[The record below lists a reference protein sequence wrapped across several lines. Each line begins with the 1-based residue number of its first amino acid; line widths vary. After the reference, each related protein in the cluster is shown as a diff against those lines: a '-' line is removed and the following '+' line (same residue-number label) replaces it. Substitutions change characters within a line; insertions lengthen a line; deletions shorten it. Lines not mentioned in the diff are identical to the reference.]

1 MLRYNSLNLS
11 ALAFAIAVSTS
22 AMAATAI
29 NIKSQPLA
37 TALTSLAKQSD
48 IQIFARNSIL
58 KNLQAKAIYGEESVQ
73 LILSKLLLNTDLEAH
88 WVSDT
93 DVVIKKKLQK
103 IEAKKLVKPTN
114 NLVLVE
120 QEIEKITVY
129 GRHNRLVLSSG
140 TATKSN
146 MSLME
151 TPAAI
156 VVVDKLLLDEQATAT
171 LQDSLRNVSG
181 LSQAGNNYGIGDNLQ
196 IRGLGANYTYD
207 GMYGGAGLGSN
218 SANPTRSTTNIESIE
233 VLKGP
238 ATGLYGIGSAGGVI
252 NMVEKKPQDKE
263 AYQVKATLGQW
274 NNRGIMF
281 DATSAINDTVAYRL
295 VANSEK
301 SDGYRGLSSARNE
314 LYGSLRFNLTND
326 QELIVST
333 AYIDDKNQVDSIGHP
348 VRIFNLDSVA
358 VAAADITWQDLPND
372 ATWVAPT
379 ADKAG
384 YFKGLQLT
392 EEQRTVLA
400 NSIAA
405 TDGLKPYD
413 LGSQGLI
420 SPVSR
425 PNEGK
430 EIRFKVNHTIN
441 FDINSSLRQQF
452 QFRNYKSDFVRQT
465 GAYNYVYW
473 NRRGVTNANPRAP
486 LVIDD
491 VIYPFSA
498 RRQEYRRSKLDETSW
513 QYFADFSTSW
523 SLGDFEGEHL
533 LSANYEKR
541 KMAQKNWS
549 VWDADRDGKMPY
561 ILDIRNPNWSDKSFE
576 ELEPFLKSNFDKS
589 VTSYGVSFQEVVY
602 FSDFVTGRFGL
613 AHTKISQDYA
623 NKKNDY
629 PSSEDRP
636 LQDFSDSGIGYNV
649 GLNYRIT
656 NDFATFVNFSKG
668 RTASSILGG
677 IYAENN
683 QPDSESKSFDLGIR
697 FTAFDE
703 ELLASFIYFETRKTN
718 LRRGNPLFND
728 DIKDPEYNVDV
739 PEYKYDNEN
748 NTKGYEFDLN
758 LAINDQWTMNANATY
773 QDAVEIRN
781 QSKTPISGQR
791 KGIPKKFASLWTSYS
806 QEFSPLEQPIKFS
819 VGVTYTGER
828 TINSTAFGL
837 PISTI
842 DAYTVL
848 DAGISYDVEAWNI
861 QLNLRNLTDET
872 YYSKAL
878 YIGGLPGD
886 SRNAKLTV
894 RYNF

>member
-1 MLRYNSLNLS
+1 MLRYQPLKIS
-11 ALAFAIAVSTS
+11 AIALAIAVSTS
-22 AMAATAI
+22 ALAATAI

-37 TALTSLAKQSD
+37 TALASLAKQSD
-48 IQIFARNSIL
+48 IQIFARNNVL
-58 KNLQAKAIYGEESVQ
+58 KNLKVQGIYGNKSVQ
-73 LILSKLLLNTDLEAH
+73 QVLSQLLKNTDLEAH

-93 DVVIKKKLQK
+93 DVVIKQKQRK
-103 IEAKKLVKPTN
+103 IEAKKLVKPQN
-114 NLVLVE
+114 NLVLT
-120 QEIEKITVY
+120 EKKLETITVY
-129 GRHNRLVLSSG
+129 GRHNQLVLSSG

-218 SANPTRSTTNIESIE
+218 DANPTRSTTNIESIE

-274 NNRGIMF
+274 NNHGVMF
-281 DATSAINDTVAYRL
+281 DATSAITDTVAYRL
-295 VANSEK
+295 VANVEE

-314 LYGSLRFNLTND
+314 IYASLRFNLTHD
-326 QELIVST
+326 QELIVSA
-333 AYIDDKNQVDSIGHP
+333 AYIDDENQVDSIGHP
-348 VRIFNLDSVA
+348 VRIFNRDSVA
-358 VAAADITWQDLPND
+358 VDAGEVTWQDLPND

-379 ADKAG
+379 DDKPG

-392 EEQRTVLA
+392 QEQREALA
-400 NSIAA
+400 SSIAA

-413 LGSQGLI
+413 LGGQGLI
-420 SPVSR
+420 SPTSR

-430 EIRFKVNHTIN
+430 EIRFKVSHSID
-441 FDINSSLRQQF
+441 FDTDSSLRQQF
-452 QFRNYKSDFVRQT
+452 QYRNYTSDFVRQT

-473 NRRGVTNANPRAP
+473 NRRGVTNADPRAP

-498 RRQEYRRSKLDETSW
+498 RRQEYRRSSLDETSW
-513 QYFADFSTSW
+513 QYFADFNTTW

-533 LSANYEKR
+533 ISANYEKR
-541 KMAQKNWS
+541 EMSQMNWS
-549 VWDADRDGKMPY
+549 VWDGDRDGKMPY

-576 ELEPFLKSNFDKS
+576 ELDPFLKSNFDKS

-602 FSDFVTGRFGL
+602 FSDFITGRFGL
-613 AHTKISQDYA
+613 AHTKISQDYL

-656 NDFATFVNFSKG
+656 DDFATFVNFSKG
-668 RTASSILGG
+668 RTASSILGR
-677 IYAENN
+677 ISEQNN
-683 QPDSESKSFDLGIR
+683 QPDSESKSFDAGIR

-703 ELLASFIYFETRKTN
+703 ELLASFVYFETRKTN
-718 LRRGNPLFND
+718 LRRTNPLFND
-728 DIKDPEYNVDV
+728 DIKDPEYNVNV

-758 LAINDQWTMNANATY
+758 LAINDQWSMNANATY

-781 QSKTPISGQR
+781 QKETPISGQR
-791 KGIPKKFASLWTSYS
+791 KGIPKKFASLWTSYL
-806 QEFSPLEQPIKFS
+806 QEFSALEGPVKFS
-819 VGVTYTGER
+819 IGATYTDER

-837 PISTI
+837 PIATI
-842 DAYTVL
+842 DAYTVI
-848 DAGISYDVEAWNI
+848 DAGISYDVADWNI